1 MSEDKTSL
9 WENIKGRIK
18 YLKEHSLMM
27 GEGSEVALAL
37 TEECDRLHE
46 RIDELEEKINSK

>member
-37 TEECDRLHE
+37 TEECDRIHE

>member
-1 MSEDKTSL
+1 MSEVRTSL

-27 GEGSEVALAL
+27 GEESEVALAL

-46 RIDELEEKINSK
+46 RIDKLEEKIKAK